1 MRKGRKLLSLLLAA
15 VLCLSLLPLP
25 ILAEDLTIPPAD
37 TAETAADGTFGAV
50 FPDAIFRDYVW
61 DTVLSTSQDDKSYDS
76 VITDAQWAAIRSWT
90 GVAVGER
97 DIASLAGI
105 EHFTAMTTLNC
116 SQNSLSTLDLSANTA
131 LQELY
136 CDQNQLTELDLSHNV
151 ALQKL
156 SCNRN
161 QLTSLTVGITHT
173 AESNAIAEA
182 LARYVNSRS
191 GVTIKI
197 ITDSQ
202 SNLHDMLK
210 NYELD
215 FAIVEGKINDPSLKY
230 LILDTDCLVLAVSP
244 GHRLAHRGMVTIG
257 ELQKEKMILR
267 LPDSG
272 TRNLFVASLESQN
285 LSIDDFNVVL
295 EIDNIA
301 TIKDLI
307 RRDFGVSVL
316 AKSACMDEL
325 KKKKI
330 VVLPIEN
337 LSMMREINIVY
348 TQDFEHFQLLRD
360 IVRYYNETR
369 QAGAVPLRG

>member
-61 DTVLSTSQDDKSYDS
+61 DTVLSTSQDDKNYDS

-105 EHFTAMTTLNC
+105 EHFTAMTTLYC

-161 QLTSLTVGITHT
+161 QLTSLTVAPLAKLTLLDCGDNQLT
-173 AESNAIAEA
+173 ALDVSGSTVLVHLYLANNRLTALDVTQNAA
-182 LARYVNSRS
+182 LKWLVCTGNPISSWTSATIRPFCTSTASTAASRS
-191 GVTIKI
+191 WISAPT
-197 ITDSQ
+197 
-202 SNLHDMLK
+202 
-210 NYELD
+210 
-215 FAIVEGKINDPSLKY
+215 
-230 LILDTDCLVLAVSP
+230 
-244 GHRLAHRGMVTIG
+244 
-257 ELQKEKMILR
+257 
-267 LPDSG
+267 LP
-272 TRNLFVASLESQN
+272 
-285 LSIDDFNVVL
+285 
-295 EIDNIA
+295 
-301 TIKDLI
+301 
-307 RRDFGVSVL
+307 
-316 AKSACMDEL
+316 
-325 KKKKI
+325 
-330 VVLPIEN
+330 
-337 LSMMREINIVY
+337 
-348 TQDFEHFQLLRD
+348 
-360 IVRYYNETR
+360 
-369 QAGAVPLRG
+369 